1 MKKKIIAVLTGL
13 LVLMLAAGAAF
24 GETVKFS
31 YEDMVSAMQAVADR
45 YPEETELRNLG
56 ETVDGR
62 KLLCLRVGKKGT
74 KRNILVFG
82 AIHARE
88 YITAELVMK
97 LAEDYCSAYHSG
109 TASYK
114 GLSLQELTNDTSVYF
129 IPMANPDGVT
139 ISQYGISKIQKDDVK
154 RRIYHIFE
162 LDQQSKIEPYLEK
175 WKSNAEGIDLNR
187 QFDAKWEQYNDRV
200 GHPSS
205 DHYKG
210 TAPGTAVEAKAL
222 IDLTESESFSR
233 TISYHT
239 QGQVIYWY
247 FAQKGT
253 LLEESKKFAEAI
265 SSVTGYRMDAN
276 YEQLDPAGYKDWAI
290 SKKGIPS
297 LTIEVGSGTNPLP
310 HEQINTMW
318 KENQKVVYET
328 LYNNYLARN

>member
-97 LAEDYCSAYHSG
+97 LAEDYCSAYQR
-109 TASYK
+109 

-210 TAPGTAVEAKAL
+210 TAPGTAAEAKVL

-233 TISYHT
+233 TIGYHT
-239 QGQVIYWY
+239 QGQIIYWCY
-247 FAQKGT
+247 GQQGT
-253 LLEESKKFAEAI
+253 LLQETKEFAEAI
-265 SSVTGYRMDAN
+265 ASVTGYRMDTDN
-276 YEQLDPAGYKDWAI
+276 EQPDPAGYKDWAL
-290 SKKGIPS
+290 SRKGIPS
-297 LTIEVGSGTNPLP
+297 ITIEVGRGTNPLP

-328 LYNNYLARN
+328 LYNNYRAKAPEL